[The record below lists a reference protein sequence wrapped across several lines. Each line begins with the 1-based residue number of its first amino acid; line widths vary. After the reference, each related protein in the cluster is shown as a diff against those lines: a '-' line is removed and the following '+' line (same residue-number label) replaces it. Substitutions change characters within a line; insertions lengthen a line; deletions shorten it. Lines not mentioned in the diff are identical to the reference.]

1 MNIAVV
7 TTKKKPLVDEDDAD
21 YSNPPA
27 KIKRDAFKY
36 VASGKTGPNVGCKSC
51 FYYDS
56 PDECE
61 LFEMLNERMPEAF
74 ELDKNVAPN
83 AGCKAHIAKEKHG
96 AS

>member
-1 MNIAVV
+1 MPSSIAVV
-7 TTKKKPLVDEDDAD
+7 TVRKRDREEEGED
-21 YSNPPA
+21 YSNPPV

-83 AGCKAHIAKEKHG
+83 AGCKAHVAIRKEE
-96 AS
+96 S